1 MVAVC
6 GLRIVDWDI
15 IDVYLDVLSVVSEGL
30 TENGETTNIGST
42 FIYAETETDIA
53 SGVQMEAVDGNV
65 GNLKTV
71 DEGPFAVNY

>member
-1 MVAVC
+1 MFT
-6 GLRIVDWDI
+6 
-15 IDVYLDVLSVVSEGL
+15 VVSEGL

-42 FIYAETETDIA
+42 FLYAETETDIA

-71 DEGPFAVNY
+71 DEGSFAVNY